1 MRKGFTLIELL
12 VVIAIIGILSTT
24 VLVSLGGARSKAK
37 DAKRQSDIAQIHLAM
52 ELDYSDDEK
61 YSQYTPAPAE
71 WQTAKIPKD
80 IGKYLDAVP
89 KDPSGVSY
97 AWLDNSPTAT
107 TGFNSQH
114 YCVLASLE
122 TGGFF
127 AGSEQGTKK
136 LDVAPSVYPCW

>member
-1 MRKGFTLIELL
+1 MKKGFTLIELL

-37 DAKRQSDIAQIHLAM
+37 DAKRQLDLVQIHLAM

-61 YSQYTPAPAE
+61 YSQYTPVE

-80 IGKYLDAVP
+80 TGKYFDAVP

-97 AWLDNSPTAT
+97 SWLDNSSTAT

-127 AGSEQGTKK
+127 AGSERGTKK
-136 LDVAPSVYPCW
+136 LDVAPGAYPCW